1 MAWHGN
7 RDMGIKREIGIL
19 LDKVEDH
26 NKLHNINEQGNNK
39 T

>member
-1 MAWHGN
+1 MEIETCE
-7 RDMGIKREIGIL
+7 IKREYGIL

-26 NKLHNINEQGNNK
+26 NKLKNINEQGNIK